1 MVLFS
6 KEQLLSISD
15 YLEAKYVNKE
25 VTSVEIVITLLAMKE
40 SGKLNE
46 DGIAFVLLRVF
57 KTSEK
62 AHAALDEASLFVS
75 DDFIK
80 EVLANL
86 K

>member
-25 VTSVEIVITLLAMKE
+25 VTSVE
-40 SGKLNE
+40 
-46 DGIAFVLLRVF
+46 
-57 KTSEK
+57 
-62 AHAALDEASLFVS
+62 DEASLFVS